1 MNMGNSLNV
10 LSLDEIWAKIGQ
22 ELDAKPEPYQDE
34 HIRYE
39 FIIDEKGEVSRWQLL
54 LDNGRAEIFPGIT
67 GEPACTLEL
76 SGKHFRK
83 LLTGDLNSMAA
94 FMTGKLK
101 VFGNVGFA
109 LKLENLLKEYQF
121 SK

>member
-1 MNMGNSLNV
+1 MGNPLNA

-22 ELDAKPEPYQDE
+22 ELEAKPEPYQDE

-54 LDNGRAEIFPGIT
+54 FENGRAEIFSGVA
-67 GEPACTLEL
+67 GEASCTLEM

-94 FMTGKLK
+94 FTIGKLK
-101 VFGNVGFA
+101 VRGNVGFA

-121 SK
+121 AG